1 MERKDAIVLL
11 KANLKN
17 KNLVKHC
24 IATEGAMEVFA
35 DKFGEDR
42 QRWAIAGLLHDLD
55 YEFTKDD
62 FLKHGI
68 KTCEMLEKEG
78 FEDSEILEAIKMHT
92 GNVEATTNMGKA
104 IYAVDPATGFI
115 TACVLM
121 APHKNIFKLDM
132 KFMLK
137 RFKEKRFAAGA
148 SREQMRTATE
158 NFDLT
163 LEQFLNI
170 VLDGMKGKH
179 EELGL
184 GIPLTP
190 FDKGES

>member
-1 MERKDAIVLL
+1 MERKDAIELL

-24 IATEGAMEVFA
+24 IATEGAMAVFA
-35 DKFGEDR
+35 DKLNEDR
-42 QRWAIAGLLHDLD
+42 QRWAMAGLLHDLD

-62 FLKHGI
+62 FSKHGFM
-68 KTCEMLEKEG
+68 TCEMLEKEG
-78 FEDSEILEAIKMHT
+78 FEDSGILDAIKMHT
-92 GNVEATTNMGKA
+92 GNIAATTDMGKA

-132 KFMLK
+132 EFMLK

-158 NFDLT
+158 NFNMS
-163 LEQFLNI
+163 LEEFLQI
-170 VLDGMKGKH
+170 VLDGMKEKH

-184 GIPLTP
+184 GIPLAP
-190 FDKGES
+190 FDKGKS